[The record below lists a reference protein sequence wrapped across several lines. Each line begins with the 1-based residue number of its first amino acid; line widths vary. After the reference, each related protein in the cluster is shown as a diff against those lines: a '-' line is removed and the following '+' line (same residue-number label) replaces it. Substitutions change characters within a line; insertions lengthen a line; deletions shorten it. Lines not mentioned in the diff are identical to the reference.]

1 MEKLAH
7 KFASYISLSLGYD
20 DEKEAVIAY
29 GLTAIIQVS
38 ATILLVLLLG
48 ILAGVLIE
56 SLIVCFSVALF
67 RKYSGGAHAETAE
80 FCTCFSAV
88 YCTLTAFLSKRLLSM
103 VYSTVPMAAA
113 IILVFIL
120 SFVTVYKLA
129 PVDTPNKPIRTAKK
143 RRRMRVGSFT
153 ILTICFLLSVIFF
166 VLSPQFNIF
175 KSYGIG
181 LLFGIAWQTFTL
193 THLGSR
199 FVHGMNYT
207 FMKGKEV

>member
-80 FCTCFSAV
+80 FCTCFTTL
-88 YCTLTAFLSKRLLSM
+88 YCTFAAFLSKRWLSM
-103 VYSTVPMAAA
+103 LYSPILMGVV
-113 IILVFIL
+113 IILIFGL
-120 SFVTVYKLA
+120 SFIAVYKLA

-143 RRRMRVGSFT
+143 RRRMRVGSFA
-153 ILTICFLLSVIFF
+153 ILTIYFLLSVVFF
-166 VLSPQFNIF
+166 VLSLQFDAF
-175 KSYGIG
+175 KSYGIS
-181 LLFGIAWQTFTL
+181 LLFGIAWQVFTL

-199 FVHGMNYT
+199 FIHGMNHT